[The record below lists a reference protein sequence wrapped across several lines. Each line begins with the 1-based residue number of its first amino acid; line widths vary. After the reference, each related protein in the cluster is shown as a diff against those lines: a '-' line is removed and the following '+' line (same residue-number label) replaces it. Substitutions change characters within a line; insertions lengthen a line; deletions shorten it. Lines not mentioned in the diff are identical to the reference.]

1 MNSQKSIGLFSAF
14 LFSLSLIRL
23 WDNDFLGFFLFLLF
37 SGLFFLSYSVEKRRL
52 SKQEEANQRKKVFT
66 TLSAPRIVSKN
77 EGNSQITTLIVPS
90 LELFNE
96 MRKGA
101 NIQDK
106 TA

>member
-1 MNSQKSIGLFSAF
+1 MNSQKSVGLFGAF
-14 LFSLSLIRL
+14 LFLLSLIRL
-23 WDNDFLGFFLFLLF
+23 WDNDLLGFFLFMIF
-37 SGLFFLSYSVEKRRL
+37 SALFFFSYSVERHRL
-52 SKQEEANQRKKVFT
+52 SKQEEVNQRKKVFT

-96 MRKGA
+96 MRKNG